1 MSNLLVVVDS
11 LKTWPVDFPGAEI
24 VSAKSYLT
32 DPKYRTLP
40 NAKVFNLCSSYRYQT
55 KGYYVSLL
63 AAARQ
68 HKPTPDTMKIQ
79 DTKSPT
85 IMRYVSDE
93 LDDMIQKSLKSIK
106 SKHFQLSVYFGRNVA
121 KRYDRLS
128 AHLFKLFQT
137 PLLRAHFV
145 RNDKWVLQNVDPMA
159 GADVPE
165 YHRDFLLQVA
175 SEFFGKKRACAT
187 PRPSMPRYDMA
198 ILVDPAER
206 MRPSDDRALRCFERA
221 AENLGFGVE
230 FITRDDYARIAEFDA
245 LFIRETTSV
254 NHHTYRFARRAQAEG
269 LVVVDDPESILRC
282 SNKVYLT
289 EVLEHKNIRIP
300 KTLVIHRGNIDMVA
314 REIGFPCIL
323 KQPDSSFSQGVTKAD
338 NYEELVHKVG
348 RLMDH
353 SELVLAQEF
362 MPTEFDWR
370 VGIMD
375 RQPLYACKYYMA
387 RNHWQIVKSEK
398 GGRDRFGDVETM
410 PIEEAPAHVIQTAL
424 RAANLIGDSL
434 YGVDI
439 KELDGK
445 SYVIEVNDNPNID
458 AGTEDAVLRDQL
470 YTRMMQSFVNRIEGR
485 RRHKAAS

>member
-1 MSNLLVVVDS
+1 MPNLLVVVDN
-11 LKTWPVDFPGAEI
+11 LKTWPVNFPGAEV

-32 DPKYRTLP
+32 DERYKTLH

-68 HKPTPDTMKIQ
+68 HKPTPDAMKIQ

-93 LDDMIQKSLKSIK
+93 LDEMIQKSLKTIK
-106 SKHFQLSVYFGRNVA
+106 SRHFQLSVYFGRNIA
-121 KRYDRLS
+121 KRYDRLGS
-128 AHLFKLFQT
+128 HLFKLFQT
-137 PLLRAHFV
+137 PLLRASFV
-145 RNDKWVLQNVDPMA
+145 KHEKWVLQNIEPMA

-165 YHRDFLLQVA
+165 HHRDFLLSVA
-175 SEFFGKKRACAT
+175 TEFFGKKRLNVS
-187 PRPSMPRYDMA
+187 PKPSTHRYDLA
-198 ILVDPAER
+198 ILVDPNEK
-206 MRPSDDRALRCFERA
+206 MKPSDDRALKNFTRA
-221 AENLGFGVE
+221 AEHLGFATE

-245 LFIRETTSV
+245 LFLRETTSV
-254 NHHTYRFARRAQAEG
+254 NHHTYRFARRAAAEG

-282 SNKVYLT
+282 TNKVYLT
-289 EVLEHKNIRIP
+289 ELLENKNIRIP
-300 KTLVIHRGNIDMVA
+300 KTLVIHRGNVEQVA

-323 KQPDSSFSQGVTKAD
+323 KQPDSSFSQGVTKAS
-338 NYEELVHKVG
+338 NLEELMFKVEK
-348 RLMDH
+348 LMDH
-353 SELVLAQEF
+353 SELILAQEY

-370 VGIMD
+370 VGVFD
-375 RQPLYACKYYMA
+375 RKPLYVCKYFMA
-387 RNHWQIVKSEK
+387 PNHWQIIKKDK

-439 KELDGK
+439 KELNGK

-458 AGTEDAVLRDQL
+458 AGTEDAVLKERL
-470 YTRMMQSFVNRIEGR
+470 YDDMMNVFLRRIEAKKR
-485 RRHKAAS
+485 A